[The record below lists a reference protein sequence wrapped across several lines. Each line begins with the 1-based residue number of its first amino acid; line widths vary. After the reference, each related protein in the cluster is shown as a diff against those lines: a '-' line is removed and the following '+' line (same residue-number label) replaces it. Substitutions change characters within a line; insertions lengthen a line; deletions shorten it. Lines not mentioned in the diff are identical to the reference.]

1 MAKNKRKPKRTQA
14 RHKKSKASRHDKRSR
29 LDTRN
34 PQRRNTRQAKFPL
47 VGSLAAAVA
56 TLATVLDVRIAFR
69 LAIIVSGMFLAN
81 GRCTASSWF
90 AAAGV
95 LDDWDRFYDCLISIG
110 RNSNAMAT
118 AVLKL
123 VATRFNPGPNIGISC
138 LLTSGGG
145 LCAPEKQAPFF
156 SDAHKPAPLVNSKR
170 RDRKKAALMGDDTWL
185 TQQTVRLALMAENRN
200 SREC

>member
-34 PQRRNTRQAKFPL
+34 PH
-47 VGSLAAAVA
+47 
-56 TLATVLDVRIAFR
+56 
-69 LAIIVSGMFLAN
+69 
-81 GRCTASSWF
+81 
-90 AAAGV
+90 AAGV

-170 RDRKKAALMGDDTWL
+170 RDRKKVALMGDDTWL